1 MRILRNLTR
10 LTDEEDSAP
19 VCEILI
25 GVDDVAGDGGGEETH
40 RVPKPVCYAQQGPS
54 KVRRHVNVRAHES

>member
-1 MRILRNLTR
+1 MRILRNFTR

-40 RVPKPVCYAQQGPS
+40 RVPKPVRYA
-54 KVRRHVNVRAHES
+54 